1 MQYLLLLPVLVFLV
15 LNCCFVVK
23 QQSVI
28 VVEFLG
34 RFARVAYPGLNFK
47 VPLLEQTSKALNLRI
62 QQLDVDIETKTKDN
76 VFVKIIT
83 SVQFYIIPEKVYE
96 AYYKLSN
103 AKEQV
108 RAFVFDV
115 VRAEVPKIVLDD
127 LFERKDDIAIAVKK
141 ELSGVMG
148 DFGYGIFKAL
158 VTDIDPAAE
167 VKSSMNKI
175 NAAERLKEA
184 AKQEAETEKIRIV
197 RKAEADAESK
207 ELQGKG
213 IARQRKAIV
222 EGLKSSVNEF
232 QKSVPEAKA
241 QDVMNLV
248 MFVQYVDM
256 LEKLGSS
263 SKTNSI
269 LIPHSP
275 GVLADLSEQI
285 RNALMISKQVA
296 SPEKEN

>member
-1 MQYLLLLPVLVFLV
+1 M
-15 LNCCFVVK
+15 VK
-23 QQSVI
+23 QQSIV

-34 RFARVAYPGLNFK
+34 KFSRIAPAGLNFK
-47 VPLLEQTSKALNLRI
+47 IPFFERVSKPLNLRI
-62 QQLDVDIETKTKDN
+62 QQLDVEIETKTKDN

-83 SVQFYIIPEKVYE
+83 SVQFYIIPERVYE

-103 AKEQV
+103 AKEQI

-127 LFERKDDIAIAVKK
+127 LFEKKDEIAIAVKK
-141 ELSGVMG
+141 ELSGVM
-148 DFGYGIFKAL
+148 DEFGYGIFKAL
-158 VTDIDPAAE
+158 VTDIDPAVE
-167 VKSSMNKI
+167 VKTSMNKI

-197 RKAEADAESK
+197 RKAEAEAKSK
-207 ELQGKG
+207 ELQGVG
-213 IARQRKAIV
+213 IANQRMAII
-222 EGLKSSVNEF
+222 EGLKSSVDEF
-232 QKSVPEAKA
+232 QKSIPEAKA

-248 MFVQYVDM
+248 MLAQYFDM

-275 GVLADLSEQI
+275 GVLSDLSEQI
-285 RNALMISKQVA
+285 RNALIVSNQVDQ
-296 SPEKEN
+296 KNK